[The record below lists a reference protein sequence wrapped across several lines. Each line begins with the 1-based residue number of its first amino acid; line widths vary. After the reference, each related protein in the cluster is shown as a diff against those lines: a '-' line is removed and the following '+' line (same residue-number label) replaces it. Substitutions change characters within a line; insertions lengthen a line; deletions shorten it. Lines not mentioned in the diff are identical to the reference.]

1 MYFLIPWFATVY
13 YCRVLGF
20 SIESYCSNSNF
31 LNVHAVKMNKT
42 LDSAQIKQIEKVDIE
57 ILTFVFLFGN
67 KFDEL

>member
-1 MYFLIPWFATVY
+1 
-13 YCRVLGF
+13 
-20 SIESYCSNSNF
+20 
-31 LNVHAVKMNKT
+31 MNKT